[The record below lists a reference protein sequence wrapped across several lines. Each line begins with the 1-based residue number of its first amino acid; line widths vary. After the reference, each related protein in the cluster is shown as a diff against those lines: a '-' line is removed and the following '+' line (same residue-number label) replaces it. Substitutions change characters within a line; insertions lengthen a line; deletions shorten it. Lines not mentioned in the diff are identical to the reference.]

1 MGCVCIELNTA
12 LIQRRVH
19 EAMQTE
25 HCCNI
30 PVQLLLLQQGRAA
43 EAGTRNEEE
52 DVDAPDEARL
62 MYCPVADNI
71 TIC

>member
-1 MGCVCIELNTA
+1 
-12 LIQRRVH
+12 
-19 EAMQTE
+19 MQTE